1 MIIWTLSINDIT
13 TTLSRQLNV
22 SKCSNYTESRQSPI
36 NVLEG
41 SGRWWEGILSVDI
54 VCRRQIQSEHQLIFT
69 AATTPVIVNNSPAP
83 GQRYRAN
90 QRKYKQQKSII
101 QEISQLLFATLE
113 IEFAN
118 IDQLWLVLGPS
129 SIILIV

>member
-1 MIIWTLSINDIT
+1 M
-13 TTLSRQLNV
+13 
-22 SKCSNYTESRQSPI
+22 
-36 NVLEG
+36 
-41 SGRWWEGILSVDI
+41 DI

-90 QRKYKQQKSII
+90 QRKYKQQKYII

-113 IEFAN
+113 IGLAN
-118 IDQLWLVLGPS
+118 IDQIHINPHLAKQFKLNIQPGFITYLYMESPA
-129 SIILIV
+129 LP